1 MEWQCNESPV
11 NVGASSE
18 AHILSGLAPVVS
30 VDVARIRE
38 AIARDRRV
46 VVVLDDD
53 PTGTQTVADVPVLT
67 TWSVDDV
74 RWAMRQ
80 PSSVFYILTNSRSL
94 DPDSADRRVREVM
107 RSVCDAARDEGR
119 EFVVT
124 SRSDSTLRGH
134 FPLEP
139 DAIAECLAQFTGS
152 TCDGVVIVPAYV
164 EAGRLTIESVH
175 YLRTGNGLV
184 PVGESEFARDA
195 TFGYHS
201 SDLRDYVQEKS
212 TGRWMAA
219 DVARVTLTDLR
230 VAGLARVKEI
240 LEGLTNGRPVVV
252 DAVCDDDLRLLTL
265 AILDAESGGKRFIY
279 RVGPSFVRARAGLD
293 VKLPLTS
300 EEIGRIRSPDNGGSH
315 GTATSS
321 HGLIVVGSHV
331 SMSTRQL
338 EGVMKMND
346 VKSVE
351 VDVLALLGED
361 SREATIDAV
370 VRSTVDGLATSDVV
384 VGTSRELALGHD
396 ADESLAIARSIS
408 SGLAEIVRRVVSL
421 VTPGWVVGKGGI
433 TSSDVATSGLGV
445 RRAWARGTL
454 LPGIISLWQPVTESG
469 PTIPYV
475 VFAGNV
481 GDEGAL
487 VTVVKTLRGSV

>member
-1 MEWQCNESPV
+1 ML
-11 NVGASSE
+11 SE
-18 AHILSGLAPVVS
+18 LPPVVS
-30 VDVARIRE
+30 VDAARIRE
-38 AIARDRRV
+38 AIARDPRV

-53 PTGTQTVADVPVLT
+53 PTGTQTVANVPVLT

-80 PSSVFYILTNSRSL
+80 ASPVFYVLTNSRSL
-94 DPDSADRRVREVM
+94 DPDSAERRIHEVM
-107 RSVCDAARDEGR
+107 ASVCDAARLEDL

-139 DAIAECLAQFTGS
+139 DAIAECLTQFTGS
-152 TCDGVVIVPAYV
+152 VCDAMIIVPAYV
-164 EAGRLTIESVH
+164 EAGRMTIESVH
-175 YLRTGNGLV
+175 YLRTSDGIA

-195 TFGYHS
+195 TFAYHS

-212 TGRWMAA
+212 KGRWIAA
-219 DVARVTLTDLR
+219 EVARITLVDLR
-230 VAGLARVKEI
+230 EGGIHRVKTI
-240 LEGLTNGRPVVV
+240 LEGLTEGRPVVV

-265 AILDAESGGKRFIY
+265 AILDAENGGKRFIY

-300 EEIGRIRSPDNGGSH
+300 AEIRQIRGPHKGGSP

-331 SMSTRQL
+331 STSTRQL

-346 VKSVE
+346 VTSVE

-384 VGTSRELALGHD
+384 VGTSRELARGRD
-396 ADESLAIARSIS
+396 ADESLAIARTIS
-408 SGLAEIVRRVVSL
+408 AGLAEIVRRVVSL

-454 LPGIISLWQPVTESG
+454 LPGIISLWQPVTNSG

-487 VTVVKTLRGSV
+487 VTVVQTLRGSV